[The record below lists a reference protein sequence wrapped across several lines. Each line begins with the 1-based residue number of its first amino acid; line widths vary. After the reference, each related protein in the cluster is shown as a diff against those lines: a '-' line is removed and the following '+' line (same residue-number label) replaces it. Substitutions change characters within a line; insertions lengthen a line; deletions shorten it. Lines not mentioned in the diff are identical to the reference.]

1 MGSWSFSLG
10 PDCPLWLVIVFQ
22 EEEESLAEGSKDEP
36 GEQAEHR
43 EEGEPPVED
52 TSLPP
57 PPEPK
62 GSVASEGEK
71 ATDKENGD
79 KSEAQVSSR
88 LDPEVKGAD
97 LCLFLFPW
105 ITGCGDRRV

>member
-1 MGSWSFSLG
+1 M
-10 PDCPLWLVIVFQ
+10 IVFQ

-88 LDPEVKGAD
+88 LDPDVKGAD

-105 ITGCGDRRV
+105 IPGCGDRRV